1 MQQWGQ
7 KFGIPLSVPIAEC
20 WCPSVWQLWKGSD
33 LLKGKGKT
41 PSWSD
46 TGVFDTCFSLSLS
59 LSSVAIQGKRDLSSG
74 VSSPAALP
82 RLHPEGI
89 STRMACWR
97 SRPAL
102 WLYTSELTLL
112 EWPRAWTGNQPPHP
126 VLPSKT
132 HGFLKHK
139 SSPAR
144 QRTAFEFNPKVQYWT
159 TSAFNEPG
167 WPLWV

>member
-1 MQQWGQ
+1 MRSEVWDPSISSYCWMLMSISLTAVEGEWFAKGQ
-7 KFGIPLSVPIAEC
+7 RENTLL
-20 WCPSVWQLWKGSD
+20 VWHRSIWHL
-33 LLKGKGKT
+33 
-41 PSWSD
+41 
-46 TGVFDTCFSLSLS
+46 FLSLS
-59 LSSVAIQGKRDLSSG
+59 LSSLAIQGKRDLSSG

-102 WLYTSELTLL
+102 WLYTSEFTLL
-112 EWPRAWTGNQPPHP
+112 EWPRAWTGNQPPHLG
-126 VLPSKT
+126 LPSKT

-144 QRTAFEFNPKVQYWT
+144 RRTAFEFNPKVQYWT